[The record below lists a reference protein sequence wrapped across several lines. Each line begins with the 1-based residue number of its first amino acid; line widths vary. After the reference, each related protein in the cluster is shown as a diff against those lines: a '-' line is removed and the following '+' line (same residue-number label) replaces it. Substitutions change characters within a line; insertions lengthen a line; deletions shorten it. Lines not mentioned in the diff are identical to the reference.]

1 MEYIDIINEYAW
13 TYLII
18 PLLCGC
24 AVWFTFRTRGI
35 QFRMIKEMVRLLS
48 ESPSSNDGK
57 EGKHISSYHA
67 FVMSLA
73 SRIGTGNL
81 AGVASAIYVGGPGA
95 VFWMWVMAL
104 FGAATSFMESTLA
117 QLYKRKG
124 DGAYVGGPA
133 YYILYGLKCRWAGVV
148 YSIALIFAFAVANQ
162 LVQSNQICASITDT
176 FSVPMPAVSITLAVL
191 TALIIFGGVHRIAK
205 FSAAVVPFMAVAYIL
220 LAVYVVGR
228 NITAIPDVLQLIVTN
243 AFGLQQAAGGA
254 LGIAVMQ
261 GVKRGLFSNEAG
273 EGSVPNIAATA
284 ETSHP
289 VKQGLIQSLGVFTD
303 TILVCS
309 CTAMIILVTGVYQC
323 EGADGILLTTR
334 ALEVE
339 VGSWAKYFVSAAIF
353 FFAYSTIIGDCY
365 YGETGMRF
373 MTNRKQWINT
383 FRVLT
388 LAFVALGGFMT
399 LTAIWS
405 IVDLCMAALVLA
417 NVTSI
422 LLLSSKAIALLDDY
436 VKQRRAGKDP
446 KFEASSMPD
455 IAHDLEAWK

>member
-1 MEYIDIINEYAW
+1 M
-13 TYLII
+13 
-18 PLLCGC
+18 
-24 AVWFTFRTRGI
+24 
-35 QFRMIKEMVRLLS
+35 
-48 ESPSSNDGK
+48 
-57 EGKHISSYHA
+57 
-67 FVMSLA
+67 
-73 SRIGTGNL
+73 
-81 AGVASAIYVGGPGA
+81 
-95 VFWMWVMAL
+95 
-104 FGAATSFMESTLA
+104 
-117 QLYKRKG
+117 
-124 DGAYVGGPA
+124 
-133 YYILYGLKCRWAGVV
+133 
-148 YSIALIFAFAVANQ
+148 
-162 LVQSNQICASITDT
+162 
-176 FSVPMPAVSITLAVL
+176 
-191 TALIIFGGVHRIAK
+191 
-205 FSAAVVPFMAVAYIL
+205 
-220 LAVYVVGR
+220 
-228 NITAIPDVLQLIVTN
+228 
-243 AFGLQQAAGGA
+243 
-254 LGIAVMQ
+254 
-261 GVKRGLFSNEAG
+261 
-273 EGSVPNIAATA
+273 PNIAATA

-373 MTNRKQWINT
+373 MTNRKQWITT

-422 LLLSSKAIALLDDY
+422 LLLSSKAIALRDDY